1 MKYSAS
7 KAVGAAVF
15 LLLVGVVLVI
25 PEFVL
30 AAVVPLIPLLVPPVA
45 KIKVERMEFEKPE
58 FVGEVFSVS
67 IPLKFYGVGVAK
79 IYHEVGEGI
88 EIIEGKNY
96 STAFI
101 FGFGKGSIRYK
112 GRVRKIGKHNLSK
125 LKVVVESLSLSS
137 EKAYEVDL
145 NLEIEAKSRIF
156 GRRLKELRA
165 KAKSVMVD
173 IDRAKIG
180 VPGTDFKEIREYNFS
195 DPLKFINWKASARF
209 GKLMVNEFEK
219 EGKKAVWIIL
229 DANDYMEGFFD
240 KALEVCSFLVSYYA
254 TRGNKVGLY
263 ALGKSNF
270 IYPDFG
276 KRQVKKI
283 FDYITSLEADGN
295 ESLDEAYE
303 KMKKML
309 YIYEPLIYVITRAE
323 KANLKKFVRKVS
335 KFKVVVVSIKRDGES
350 LGELT
355 LMLARRRALRGIEH
369 RLEVDVEERVEKLA
383 KVVA

>member
-1 MKYSAS
+1 MKYAAS
-7 KAVGAAVF
+7 KAVSAAVF
-15 LLLVGVVLVI
+15 LLLVGVVLII

-30 AAVVPLIPLLVPPVA
+30 AALVPLTPLLVPPVA
-45 KIKVERMEFEKPE
+45 RIKVDKVEFEKPE
-58 FVGEVFSVS
+58 YIGEEFRVS
-67 IPLKFYGVGVAK
+67 IPLKFYGIGIAK
-79 IYHEVGEGI
+79 IYHEIEEGI
-88 EIIEGKNY
+88 EIIDGKNY

-101 FGFGKGSIRYK
+101 FGFGKSTIRYR
-112 GRVRKIGKHNLSK
+112 GRVRRIGKHDLSK
-125 LKVVVESLSLSS
+125 LKVVVENLSLSS
-137 EKAYEVDL
+137 ERMYEIDL
-145 NLEIEAKSRIF
+145 DLEIEAKSRIF

-195 DPLKFINWKASARF
+195 DPLKFINWKASARL

-219 EGKKAVWIIL
+219 EGKKAVWIVL

-263 ALGKSNF
+263 ALGKGNL

-276 KRQVKKI
+276 KKQVKKI
-283 FDYITSLEADGN
+283 FDYITSLEADGS
-295 ESLDEAYE
+295 ESLEESYE

-309 YIYEPLIYVITRAE
+309 YIYEPLIYIITRAE
-323 KANLKKFVRKVS
+323 KANLKKFIRKVS
-335 KFKVVVVSIKRDGES
+335 KFKVVVISIKRDGES
-350 LGELT
+350 LGELA
-355 LMLARRRALRGIEH
+355 LMLARRRALKGIEH
-369 RLEVDVEERVEKLA
+369 RLEIDVEDRVEKLA